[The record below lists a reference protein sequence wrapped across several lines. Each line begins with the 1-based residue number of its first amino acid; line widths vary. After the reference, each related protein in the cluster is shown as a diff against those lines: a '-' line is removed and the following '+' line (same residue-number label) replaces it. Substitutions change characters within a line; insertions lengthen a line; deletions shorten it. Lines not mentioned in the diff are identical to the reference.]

1 MYCRHDVL
9 RVAEVISHLH
19 VCLGFVSKSHKNHPV
34 PLAAGLFVG
43 AGFVC
48 FMLMTTNI
56 CNLQS
61 VAVTM
66 AVIKQSF
73 RGFVPR

>member
-1 MYCRHDVL
+1 M
-9 RVAEVISHLH
+9 H
-19 VCLGFVSKSHKNHPV
+19 VCMGFVSKSHKNHPV
-34 PLAAGLFVG
+34 PLAVGLFVG

-66 AVIKQSF
+66 AVIRQSF
-73 RGFVPR
+73 CGVVPR